1 MYLIYH
7 LFAEIIRN
15 YRNVNEVYH
24 VIRNILD
31 CDRGSTAISDTLG
44 ERIAERVSEDTAQGR
59 RNLMK
64 MVNIRR
70 KVPDHLLLS
79 SSLKLL

>member
-1 MYLIYH
+1 MYIIYH

-31 CDRGSTAISDTLG
+31 CDRGSTAISDTHG
-44 ERIAERVSEDTAQGR
+44 KRIAERVSEDTAQGR
-59 RNLMK
+59 ISNWDL
-64 MVNIRR
+64 IQEGCGY
-70 KVPDHLLLS
+70 PDLH
-79 SSLKLL
+79 KK